1 MKIQAFSTLGE
12 ISHFAIS
19 GYFVISGF
27 DITGVYCI
35 SFGNILVLKVI
46 LLYCIRYSYFFVLP
60 SLSNPV
66 IPLPV
71 PLLCYK
77 NTALI
82 RDNQFKVIISYQLT
96 HSYKYICIN
105 LIKQVSL

>member
-35 SFGNILVLKVI
+35 YVAGEIEFQAK
-46 LLYCIRYSYFFVLP
+46 
-60 SLSNPV
+60 LSN
-66 IPLPV
+66 
-71 PLLCYK
+71 
-77 NTALI
+77 
-82 RDNQFKVIISYQLT
+82 SY
-96 HSYKYICIN
+96 
-105 LIKQVSL
+105 IKC